1 MRIINIYSMNGEI
14 FFYKT
19 KTKKIDAQ
27 VMEQR
32 GRCHVYATYSDFMQ
46 TVFPHAVM
54 LHASQIITPYG
65 VVLLLDDTY
74 LEKMKLMLL
83 KLCLYRM
90 ALLTNKIN

>member
-46 TVFPHAVM
+46 TVFPHAVV
-54 LHASQIITPYG
+54 LHASQIITPLRRRFIIRRHLPRKDEADAAEAVPVPYG
-65 VVLLLDDTY
+65 T
-74 LEKMKLMLL
+74 
-83 KLCLYRM
+83 
-90 ALLTNKIN
+90 AN